1 MSEHK
6 AAELLLLISNHQYL
20 VQFYF
25 VMLLIYFTWA
35 WPFFCQVNTFIHCYV
50 AARKIVSVYDLES
63 EICKNESIGQFE
75 ELGLGPFLQHPLVA
89 HYFSVPADLSLVP
102 KLSSDEIINWLQ
114 KFMDN
119 SKKKITV
126 ENFLDYLAEQKSV
139 SGKENLGVRIQSLRL
154 HISFLRQARR
164 TEVSAVKVQGNTSGS
179 GDGSCEKDL
188 VKNRKFHLSKQALDE
203 RFSAITSRIKKLPG
217 INKHIHFD
225 STDDETDGDSS
236 SEGDAVDNSE
246 SKTGS
251 AAIDNKDVDKRVSSC
266 PYPSKTEE
274 MERLGLKS
282 ETSKKPPLDSSKVK
296 ESSKKGY
303 TREKRKSEEN
313 GSPTSSCKRPKK
325 KQKVQMQKHELSP
338 NCFLSIGKLEKFI
351 TTWKEACREHPVQQ
365 VC

>member
-1 MSEHK
+1 LSEHK

-139 SGKENLGVRIQSLRL
+139 SGKENLGVRIQSLRY
-154 HISFLRQARR
+154 
-164 TEVSAVKVQGNTSGS
+164 E
-179 GDGSCEKDL
+179 C
-188 VKNRKFHLSKQALDE
+188 
-203 RFSAITSRIKKLPG
+203 
-217 INKHIHFD
+217 
-225 STDDETDGDSS
+225 
-236 SEGDAVDNSE
+236 
-246 SKTGS
+246 
-251 AAIDNKDVDKRVSSC
+251 
-266 PYPSKTEE
+266 
-274 MERLGLKS
+274 
-282 ETSKKPPLDSSKVK
+282 
-296 ESSKKGY
+296 
-303 TREKRKSEEN
+303 
-313 GSPTSSCKRPKK
+313 
-325 KQKVQMQKHELSP
+325 
-338 NCFLSIGKLEKFI
+338 
-351 TTWKEACREHPVQQ
+351 
-365 VC
+365 